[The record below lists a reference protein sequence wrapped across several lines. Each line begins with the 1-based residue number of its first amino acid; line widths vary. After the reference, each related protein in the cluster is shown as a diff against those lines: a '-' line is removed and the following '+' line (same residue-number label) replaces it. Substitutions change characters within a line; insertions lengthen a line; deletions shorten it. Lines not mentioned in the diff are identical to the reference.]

1 MPHLQ
6 PAARS
11 PAPGHRNSSVDST
24 QPVRQCFHQAPKK
37 RFVLC
42 FDGTGNKFSGDPS
55 DSNILKIYRMLDRND
70 GEQFHCYQPG
80 IGTYVVSTSLSNTSI
95 PARLNSW
102 YQKAKDSAVGTSFDQ
117 HVMGGYKFLMRYYA
131 PGDDIYFLGFSRGA
145 YIARFLAEMLD
156 YVGLLTAGN
165 EELTRFAWKTFARWQ
180 QRGDSNEEEKREKK
194 AMFEFMRAFR
204 ETFSRPVKRIR
215 FLGLFDTVNS
225 VPRFESAWM
234 RRSQFPY
241 TARSSAKV
249 IRHAVSIDERRAK
262 FRQDLISQ
270 DKITK
275 RHHGFPHHRPR
286 HIASNER
293 RARPD
298 VPKPSEVSV
307 PDGFDPNVFRRPSQ
321 ALPKIALTGASDR
334 DITDSLAK
342 DKEQGDTSAR
352 SVDNASNR
360 EVASMDTNRSQ
371 ISLQLSRHGDESD
384 FDGGTEQDIEEV
396 WFPGCHAD
404 IGGGWSLAD
413 GEEYALS
420 HGPLVWMVREAQKA
434 GLPFDPEKMLELKCC
449 EDHIYPFPG
458 NDDISASQLTEKH
471 PQPKTFPQILHS
483 AATLGRM
490 HDCLQVNNGIPRNS
504 VLSWRIME
512 FLPFRRMDLQPDG
525 SWKSIRW
532 PLPKGEVRDIPHD
545 AKIHHSALR
554 RMEADENYRP
564 GNLIVGGGGRGVR
577 RAPKHLGTGEWV
589 VLREEGDPTGEVLV
603 RKKVHSEV
611 AML

>member
-1 MPHLQ
+1 
-6 PAARS
+6 
-11 PAPGHRNSSVDST
+11 
-24 QPVRQCFHQAPKK
+24 
-37 RFVLC
+37 
-42 FDGTGNKFSGDPS
+42 
-55 DSNILKIYRMLDRND
+55 
-70 GEQFHCYQPG
+70 
-80 IGTYVVSTSLSNTSI
+80 
-95 PARLNSW
+95 
-102 YQKAKDSAVGTSFDQ
+102 
-117 HVMGGYKFLMRYYA
+117 
-131 PGDDIYFLGFSRGA
+131 
-145 YIARFLAEMLD
+145 
-156 YVGLLTAGN
+156 
-165 EELTRFAWKTFARWQ
+165 
-180 QRGDSNEEEKREKK
+180 
-194 AMFEFMRAFR
+194 MFEFMRAFR

-307 PDGFDPNVFRRPSQ
+307 ADGFDSNVFRRPSQ

-458 NDDISASQLTEKH
+458 NDDISASQLTEKPPAKDISANS
-471 PQPKTFPQILHS
+471 PQCSNIGADARLPPSQQRHTKEFRLVLENHGVSTLPPHGPSARRVLEVDTMAVAQRRSQRHS
-483 AATLGRM
+483 ARCENPPQCAETNGGRRELPSGEP
-490 HDCLQVNNGIPRNS
+490 DCRRWRKRCAEGTKAPRNWG
-504 VLSWRIME
+504 VGCAERG
-512 FLPFRRMDLQPDG
+512 RG
-525 SWKSIRW
+525 SHRGGACKKEGSQRSRHVVI
-532 PLPKGEVRDIPHD
+532 
-545 AKIHHSALR
+545 S
-554 RMEADENYRP
+554 NCRP
-564 GNLIVGGGGRGVR
+564 GF
-577 RAPKHLGTGEWV
+577 
-589 VLREEGDPTGEVLV
+589 
-603 RKKVHSEV
+603 
-611 AML
+611 